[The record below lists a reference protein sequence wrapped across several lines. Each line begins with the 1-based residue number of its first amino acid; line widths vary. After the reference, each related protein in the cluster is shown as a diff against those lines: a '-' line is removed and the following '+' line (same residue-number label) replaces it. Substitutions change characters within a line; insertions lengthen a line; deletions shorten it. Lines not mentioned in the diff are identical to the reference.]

1 MLARSVFPERRRGR
15 WSLET
20 LDEAGVSVCTG
31 KALEEREG
39 INTDFNKWWKLGTNL
54 VGCCSKCN
62 NALSWMWW
70 PVFIPSTGEAN
81 TKDPVPG
88 QNQLLV
94 LYAECLKITDP
105 TSVQI
110 KE

>member
-1 MLARSVFPERRRGR
+1 
-15 WSLET
+15 
-20 LDEAGVSVCTG
+20 
-31 KALEEREG
+31 
-39 INTDFNKWWKLGTNL
+39 
-54 VGCCSKCN
+54 
-62 NALSWMWW
+62 MWW

-88 QNQLLV
+88 QNKLSQNQLLV
-94 LYAECLKITDP
+94 LYAECLNITDL